1 MPKLLRPLDVYRH
14 LPGTNCG
21 ECGEVNCMAFAAKLI
36 ERQKG
41 IEDCKPLFKPEYK
54 AKLEKLLE
62 VLRPPV
68 KEVTI
73 GVGDRAITVG
83 GKVCVYRHEL
93 TWYRPTALFFDVDD
107 EMPEDEA
114 IKKVKYV
121 EDFELERIGVKLKL
135 NGIAVRC
142 VSGSP
147 EKFAKRVAKITEVSN
162 LPLILCSY
170 DPNVMEEALIVVG
183 SKKPL
188 IYAATKDNWSE
199 MIKLASKYNCPLAL
213 SAPGDLS
220 MLKSLAATARKAGLD
235 DLILDPGTFVEGD
248 SFAETINMFT
258 MLRREA
264 IEKEDK
270 DVGYPL
276 MGVPAAVWL
285 SPEGDEVATK
295 MKECYV
301 ANALITR
308 FADLLVMHT
317 IDIWALLP
325 ILVWRQNVYTDP
337 RVPLSVKAGLYEIGL
352 VDEKT
357 PIFVTGNSALTY
369 FLVRGDVEKSGKGYL
384 ICVDTE
390 GISVESSVAGRRF
403 TADKVVEALKE
414 AGIEN
419 KVKHRT
425 IIIPGKAARISG
437 ELEDLLQGWKV
448 FVGPKESSGIPDF
461 IEKVWSKEVKFE

>member
-36 ERQKG
+36 ERQKS

-73 GVGDRAITVG
+73 GVGDRAVTIG

-93 TWYRPTALFFDVDD
+93 TWYRPTALFFDIDD
-107 EMPEDEA
+107 EMPEEEA
-114 IKKVKYV
+114 LKRAKAV
-121 EDFELERIGVKLKL
+121 EGFEMERIGVKLRL
-135 NGIAVRC
+135 DGVAVRC

-147 EKFAKRVAKITEVSN
+147 EKFAKRVAKLVETVN
-162 LPLILCSY
+162 LPLMLCSY
-170 DPNVMEEALIVVG
+170 DPNVVEEALIVAA
-183 SKKPL
+183 SKRPL
-188 IYAATKDNWSE
+188 IYAAIKDNWQD
-199 MIKLASKYNCPLAL
+199 MFNLAL
-213 SAPGDLS
+213 KYKVPVAVSAPGDLN
-220 MLKSLAATARKAGLD
+220 MLKSLAATARKMGLD
-235 DLILDPGTFVEGD
+235 DLVLDPGTFVEAD
-248 SFAETINMFT
+248 ALAETVNMFT
-258 MLRREA
+258 MLRRAA
-264 IEKEDK
+264 IEKEDR

-276 MGVPAAVWL
+276 MAVPAAVWL
-285 SPEGDEVATK
+285 SPQGDEVATK
-295 MKECYV
+295 MAECYI
-301 ANALITR
+301 ANALMTR

-317 IDIWALLP
+317 LDIWALLP

-337 RVPLSVKAGLYEIGL
+337 RTPLSVKPGLYEIGA

-369 FLVRGDVEKSGKGYL
+369 FLVRGDIEKSGKGYL

-403 TADKVVEALKE
+403 TGEKVAEALKE
-414 AGIEN
+414 SGILD

-425 IIIPGKAARISG
+425 VIIPGKAARISG
-437 ELEDLLQGWKV
+437 ELEELLQGWRV

-461 IEKVWSKEVKFE
+461 VEKIWSKEVTFH